1 MAQRRASLLASSV
14 SNERTL
20 RRPFGLLPT
29 SDHDHP
35 PAPSPRP
42 EDATLGGYFEVH
54 DRPPAYGGPDGHPYT
69 VSLEVERTA
78 NLRAPHA
85 GYLVFPRWAQT
96 GVGIVG
102 HAETPTLVECAS
114 HEEAL
119 HRLGE
124 FTLLEVQQ
132 LLVEAI
138 QRDAAEAAPS
148 ADVGDDEADA

>member
-1 MAQRRASLLASSV
+1 LH
-14 SNERTL
+14 
-20 RRPFGLLPT
+20 PT

-35 PAPSPRP
+35 PADASRAA
-42 EDATLGGYFEVH
+42 DATLGGYFEVH

-102 HAETPTLVECAS
+102 HVETPTLVECAN

-119 HRLGE
+119 RGLGE
-124 FTLLEVQQ
+124 LTLLEVQR

-138 QRDAAEAAPS
+138 ARDAGEAAASSEVGDADAEA
-148 ADVGDDEADA
+148 EAGS